1 MKQDQTRDFFR
12 GSTMTRPF
20 SMRPGSPATACAL
33 ALLLLVATGHAEEL
47 PTGLVKEQ
55 PASGRFVK
63 TEQGYMVPYTVT
75 IPGSKAKY
83 TMLPIPGGVL
93 QMGSPRKE
101 ANREANEGPQFE
113 VTLEPF
119 WMGKYE
125 VTWAEYM
132 KYMSMH
138 DIFKDFETHKMR
150 LITESH
156 KADVITAPSNLYD
169 PSFTFVNGE
178 APDLPAVTMSQYA
191 AKQYTK
197 WLSLLSGR
205 FYRLPSEAEWEYA
218 CRAGT
223 TTAYHFGDD
232 ASKLVKY
239 GWFYDNANETTHP
252 IGQKLPN
259 PWGLYDMHG
268 NVAEWVFDALLKDGY
283 KQFDGKKLKME
294 EAIAWP
300 KKLYPR
306 VSRGGNWDLDA
317 EDCRSA
323 ARLGSADD
331 EWRAE
336 DPNIPLSPWWFTSGP
351 ALGVGM
357 RLIRPLGVVEGKDR
371 DRYWEA
377 TLEQIIE
384 DVDYRI
390 DEEGR
395 GARGFVDPR
404 LPGAIEEL
412 KDK

>member
-1 MKQDQTRDFFR
+1 MARGFF
-12 GSTMTRPF
+12 SHL
-20 SMRPGSPATACAL
+20 GSPLVACTV
-33 ALLLLVATGHAEEL
+33 ALLLGVTAANAEEL

-101 ANREANEGPQFE
+101 AKREANEGPQFE

-119 WMGKYE
+119 WIGKYE

-150 LITESH
+150 LITDKH

-197 WLSLLSGR
+197 WLSLMTGR

-218 CRAGT
+218 CRGGT

-232 ASKLVKY
+232 ASVLTKY

-283 KQFDGKKLKME
+283 KQFAGKKLAME

-323 ARLGSADD
+323 ARLGSNDD
-331 EWRAE
+331 DWRAE

-357 RLIRPLGVVEGKDR
+357 RLVRPLGVVEGKDR

-377 TLEQIIE
+377 ALEQIRE
-384 DVDYRI
+384 DVGYRI

-395 GARGFVDPR
+395 GARGFVDPQ
-404 LPGAIEEL
+404 LPAAIEKL